1 MDSLQPTGSQRVR
14 RFSST
19 VTTAATVLV
28 SVVAL
33 WWLIEITDTYLL
45 SDRLQRNGIVPRR
58 ADGVDGLL
66 WAPFLHSDFGH
77 VMSNTF
83 PFLILSGL
91 ILLRGLRRWIVIT
104 LVGVLLGGLLT
115 WLIGGT
121 GNHIGGSGVVF
132 AYFGALF
139 GAAFFERRPAALAP
153 ALVAVVMYTTTVVV
167 GLVPQDSVSWEG
179 HLSGFIAGIVAAK
192 LLAEPRP
199 PRPDPDAD
207 IEAIFGTEE
216 PWKLT

>member
-1 MDSLQPTGSQRVR
+1 
-14 RFSST
+14 
-19 VTTAATVLV
+19 
-28 SVVAL
+28 AL

-58 ADGVDGLL
+58 SDGIDGIL

-91 ILLRGLRRWIVIT
+91 ILLRGLRRWMTVTII
-104 LVGVLLGGLLT
+104 GILLGGLLT

-121 GNHIGGSGVVF
+121 GNHIGGSGVIF

-199 PRPDPDAD
+199 ARPDPDAD
-207 IEAIFGTEE
+207 IEAIFGNDE